1 MGEFG
6 ISGLIKAGE
15 LEALDQ
21 CDVKLIKIKNTYVD
35 VAKELAKGIKMEIE
49 TPKELDK
56 LFALYSAQ
64 VATAEKTNTEFNVTL
79 DKQKKV
85 LQEVAD
91 NLQKQASASDLSA
104 KDMKQLA
111 DVNAKNAAA
120 LEKVAK
126 AELAATKAQNSG
138 NSTRRSANISEEE
151 RLRIIKDAIT
161 LTNRE
166 VHSIIEAETANKQL
180 SQAVKLL
187 RDTDAD
193 YITILA
199 RLNSTIGKNTDY
211 VKTNSDSYTKQK
223 MTVGDYKAQVKAAIA
238 ELDNGNRSL
247 KNYTNLAKGYG
258 GVLKSHVAGGFNEVR
273 VSVSSMIKGMIG
285 AQAIIGG
292 IQKLIGLFK
301 SGIQSIIDFEAAN
314 SKLGAILGTTSKNIK
329 DLTTDAQR
337 LGATTKYTASQATAL
352 QVELAKLGFS
362 KTEILQSTEYVL
374 KFAQATGAELPE
386 AAALAGASLR
396 MFNADT
402 SETERYVSAMAVA
415 TTKSALS
422 FSYLQT
428 AMPIVGPVAK
438 SFNFTIE
445 DTLAL
450 LGKLADAGFDAS
462 MAATATRNIFLN
474 LADSGGKLATAL
486 GAPVKTLPDLVA
498 GLRKLKDQGI
508 DLNTTLDLTDKRS
521 VAAMANFIEMSDKI
535 VPLREQIT
543 GVSKDLGDM
552 AEEMGNNVQGAIYT
566 LSSAWESLM
575 LSFSGGTG
583 AAKDFINW
591 VAAKIREIAD
601 LLKDPEQRSED
612 DVNQLQLAAQK
623 EVQTKMETQELEFQ
637 VRIEQLRKK
646 YRQKY
651 LSEGLK
657 EEEANAKAT
666 EKAQIEAAKEALVE
680 LSLIKG
686 RQKEIY
692 EEDLKNLDKA
702 KGVYTQT
709 LKDWEEKWSFLGI
722 NFKNALA
729 KMFNFETD
737 EIKDVNKAFVDF
749 ANIKMDV
756 TKAES
761 YNEAL
766 DKMIEKMKQIIEPVK
781 VNTNTTKE
789 LTEKEKRELEKAAAE
804 KLKIQETYQASVLAL
819 MNEGLDK
826 ELKKIGL
833 DYSKKIAAVKGYSK
847 EEIATRENLAKEM
860 QNAIQRFSIQY
871 NANREKQDIANS
883 LEVVQKGSK
892 EELALKLRQL
902 DLQREAEIDAAEK
915 TGEDVFAIDQKYSN
929 KKQLILEENA
939 AYQIQFIA
947 ENAAAEQIIRDQT
960 YQADMLSLKKQLAE
974 KKITQREY
982 AEQEYQLTLD
992 YVRKSNE
999 AAIDALELEFK
1010 TDNLSSDDRA
1020 KIAEELQKLKAE
1032 LAQKEAEAEIAAIE
1046 KVTKADEKSHKDRMR
1061 SLQDWLQTAQQA
1073 IGSIGDLIATVY
1085 DGQITK
1091 IEDEQDA
1098 NNDAYDQ
1105 DIERIEKKVEY
1116 GLLTEEEAEVKKR
1129 AAKEKTE
1136 AKNRELEK
1144 KKQELAR
1151 KQAIWDKATSIA
1163 QAGIA
1168 TALAITKS
1176 LPNFV
1181 LAAIVGAMG
1190 AIQVATIAATPIPSY
1205 AEGTKDGTHPGGKAL
1220 VGDAGKREVVMYKG
1234 MVWITPDTPML
1245 VDLPKGA
1252 QVFPDVDDFGSLD
1265 WQNNSFAP
1273 MFSFL
1278 RNSEKGG
1285 AGTTVYN
1292 DYSGLERRMDMTN
1305 NLLVQSIKQRRREAY
1320 KREFDLY
1327 ILRNS

>member
-180 SQAVKLL
+180 RQAVKLL

-199 RLNSTIGKNTDY
+199 RLNSTID
-211 VKTNSDSYTKQK
+211 TNSNYSKKNSDAQTRQK
-223 MTVGDYKAQVKAAIA
+223 LTVGAYREEVKLAILEINKGNNTLRNFGTIAGNTGKILNTQLAPGFAQIGVGMKTLI
-238 ELDNGNRSL
+238 S
-247 KNYTNLAKGYG
+247 GY
-258 GVLKSHVAGGFNEVR
+258 V
-273 VSVSSMIKGMIG
+273 G
-285 AQAIIGG
+285 AQAVI
-292 IQKLIGLFK
+292 
-301 SGIQSIIDFEAAN
+301 SGIVKLFTLLREGAGDIVKFEFAN
-314 SKLGAILGTTSKNIK
+314 SNLAAILGTTSDKIK
-329 DLTTDAQR
+329 DLTADAQR
-337 LGATTKYTASQATAL
+337 LGATTKYTASQATEL
-352 QVELAKLGFS
+352 QIELAKLGFT
-362 KTEILQSTEYVL
+362 KKEILDSTSAIL
-374 KFAQATGAELPE
+374 RFAQATGAELSE
-386 AAALAGASLR
+386 AAALSGAALR

-402 SETERYVSAMAVA
+402 KDTEQYVSAMAIA
-415 TTKSALS
+415 TSKSALS
-422 FSYLQT
+422 FSYLAT
-428 AMPIVGPVAK
+428 ALPIVGPVAK
-438 SFNFTIE
+438 AFNFTIE

-462 MAATATRNIFLN
+462 SSATATRNILLN
-474 LADSGGKLATAL
+474 LADGSGKLAKAL
-486 GAPVKTLPDLVA
+486 GKPVKTLPELVN
-498 GLRKLKDQGI
+498 GLQSLKDKGV
-508 DLNTTLDLTDKRS
+508 DLNTTLELTDKRS
-521 VAAMANFIEMSDKI
+521 VAAFNAFLTAADKI
-535 VPLREQIT
+535 VPLRNQIT
-543 GVSKDLGDM
+543 GVESELADM
-552 AEEMGNNVQGAIYT
+552 ANTMGDNVQGAIAN
-566 LSSAWESLM
+566 LSSAWEAFM
-575 LSFSGGTG
+575 LSFSNTTG
-583 AAKDFINW
+583 PAKEFLNW
-591 VAAKIREIAD
+591 MADKIRSIAND
-601 LLKDPEQRSED
+601 LKTPEEKIGQI
-612 DVNQLQLAAQK
+612 
-623 EVQTKMETQELEFQ
+623 ETDFREMA
-637 VRIEQLRKK
+637 KK
-646 YRQKY
+646 R
-651 LSEGLK
+651 
-657 EEEANAKAT
+657 ANAKILDE
-666 EKAQIEAAKEALVE
+666 EKEFNAEYKRLRDAGDTDEEARTKALIQLSNKRIEITASERAEVEKLKKGAQYSTFEFENMSKFKNAAALMF
-680 LSLIKG
+680 
-686 RQKEIY
+686 
-692 EEDLKNLDKA
+692 
-702 KGVYTQT
+702 GVYTKEAEKADKAQLNFSKSFFSLVESEEYNAGIDKIIDKYSKVTVDDDANNTKT
-709 LKDWEEKWSFLGI
+709 L
-722 NFKNALA
+722 
-729 KMFNFETD
+729 TD
-737 EIKDVNKAFVDF
+737 
-749 ANIKMDV
+749 
-756 TKAES
+756 
-761 YNEAL
+761 
-766 DKMIEKMKQIIEPVK
+766 
-781 VNTNTTKE
+781 
-789 LTEKEKRELEKAAAE
+789 KEKRELEKAAAE

-999 AAIDALELEFK
+999 AAIDALELELK

-1205 AEGTKDGTHPGGKAL
+1205 AEGTKDGAHPGGKAL

-1234 MVWITPDTPML
+1234 MAWITPDTPML

>member
-6 ISGLIKAGE
+6 ISGLIKEGE
-15 LEALDQ
+15 LEKLEQ
-21 CDVKLIKIKNTYVD
+21 CDAKLIKIKNTYVD
-35 VAKELAKGIKMEIE
+35 VAKELAKGMKMEIE

-138 NSTRRSANISEEE
+138 NSTRRNANISEEE

-180 SQAVKLL
+180 RQAVKLL

-199 RLNSTIGKNTDY
+199 RLNSTID
-211 VKTNSDSYTKQK
+211 TNSNYSKKNSDAQTRQK
-223 MTVGDYKAQVKAAIA
+223 LTVGAYREEVKLAILEIEKGNNRLQNFGTIASNAGKALSSQLSPGLNKVH
-238 ELDNGNRSL
+238 DGM
-247 KNYTNLAKGYG
+247 KNI
-258 GVLKSHVAGGFNEVR
+258 VAGYVG
-273 VSVSSMIKGMIG
+273 G
-285 AQAIIGG
+285 QAVING
-292 IQKLIGLFK
+292 IVALFTKLREGV
-301 SGIQSIIDFEAAN
+301 GSIVEFEFAN
-314 SKLGAILGTTSKNIK
+314 SRLAAILGTTSDNIK
-329 DLTTDAQR
+329 ELTADAKR
-337 LGATTKYTASQATAL
+337 LGAMTKYTASEATEL
-352 QVELAKLGFS
+352 QIELAKLGFTR
-362 KTEILQSTEYVL
+362 KEVLQATESVL
-374 KFAQATGAELPE
+374 RFAQATGAELGE
-386 AAALAGASLR
+386 AAALSGAALR
-396 MFNADT
+396 MFDADT
-402 SETERYVSAMAVA
+402 RETERYVSAMAVA

-422 FSYLQT
+422 FNYLAT
-428 AMPIVGPVAK
+428 ALPIVGPVAK

-462 MAATATRNIFLN
+462 MSATATRNILLN
-474 LADSGGKLATAL
+474 LADGSGKLALAL
-486 GAPVKTLPDLVA
+486 GKPVKTLPDLVD
-498 GLRKLKDQGI
+498 GLKTLRDRGV
-508 DLNTTLDLTDKRS
+508 DLNTTLELTDKRS
-521 VAAMANFIEMSDKI
+521 VSAFNAFLTSADKL

-543 GVSKDLGDM
+543 GVDEELAGM
-552 AEEMGNNVQGAIYT
+552 AHTMEDNVKGSIAS
-566 LSSAWESLM
+566 LSSAWEALM
-575 LSFSGGTG
+575 LTFSNSKGTM
-583 AAKDFINW
+583 KSVLDFLARGVRNI
-591 VAAKIREIAD
+591 ADDFKSLEDKETEAMQEALRGQREIA
-601 LLKDPEQRSED
+601 SEFKIEERYI
-612 DVNQLQLAAQK
+612 NEIK
-623 EVQTKMETQELEFQ
+623 EAWQGYMDGGMDSQEAFKKAVEEKKEYLNSE
-637 VRIEQLRKK
+637 IKK
-646 YRQKY
+646 YSEVADKAEFSYRKVNMFTRAQSGTSMSTYNKQRNFQFGLWTEAEKNAEKY
-651 LSEGLK
+651 RYVLENVDAYESDYVK
-657 EEEANAKAT
+657 EHT
-666 EKAQIEAAKEALVE
+666 EKVE
-680 LSLIKG
+680 
-686 RQKEIY
+686 
-692 EEDLKNLDKA
+692 
-702 KGVYTQT
+702 
-709 LKDWEEKWSFLGI
+709 
-722 NFKNALA
+722 
-729 KMFNFETD
+729 
-737 EIKDVNKAFVDF
+737 
-749 ANIKMDV
+749 
-756 TKAES
+756 
-761 YNEAL
+761 
-766 DKMIEKMKQIIEPVK
+766 
-781 VNTNTTKE
+781 TTKV

-804 KLKIQETYQASVLAL
+804 KRKIQESYQDSILAL

-833 DYSKKIAAVKGYSK
+833 EYSKKIAAVKGYSK

-860 QNAIQRFSIQY
+860 QDAIQRFSIQY

-902 DLQREAEIDAAEK
+902 DFQREAEIDAAEK
-915 TGEDVFAIDQKYSN
+915 TGEDVFAIDQKFAS
-929 KKQLILEENA
+929 KKQQILEENA
-939 AYQIQFIA
+939 AFQIQLIA
-947 ENAAAEQIIRDQT
+947 ENAAAEQIVRDQQ
-960 YQADMLSLKKQLAE
+960 YQTDMLALKKQLAE
-974 KKITQREY
+974 RQITQKEFAEREY
-982 AEQEYQLTLD
+982 LLTLD
-992 YVRKSNE
+992 YVQKTNE
-999 AAIDALELEFK
+999 AAIDALELELQA
-1010 TDNLSSDDRA
+1010 DNLSAEDRK
-1020 KIAEELQKLKAE
+1020 KIAEELQRLKAE
-1032 LAQKEAEAEIAAIE
+1032 FAQKEAEAEISAIE
-1046 KVTKADEKSHKDRMR
+1046 KVAKADDKAHKDRMR
-1061 SLQDWLQTAQQA
+1061 SLQNWLQTAQQA
-1073 IGSIGDLIATVY
+1073 IGNIGDLIATVY

-1098 NNDAYDQ
+1098 NDEAYDR
-1105 DIERIEKKVEY
+1105 DIERIEKQVEY
-1116 GLLTEEEAEVKKR
+1116 GVLSEEEAEIRKR
-1129 AAKEKTE
+1129 AAKEKTD

-1144 KKQELAR
+1144 KKQDLAR

-1205 AEGTKDGTHPGGKAL
+1205 AEGTKTGAHPGGKAL

-1234 MVWITPDTPML
+1234 LAWITPDTPML

-1252 QVFPDVDDFGSLD
+1252 QVFPDVNDFGPVD
-1265 WQNNSFAP
+1265 WQKDSFSP

-1278 RNSEKGG
+1278 GNTDKGS
-1285 AGTTVYN
+1285 GTTVYN

-1305 NLLVQSIKQRRREAY
+1305 NLLMQSMKQRRREAY
-1320 KREFDLY
+1320 NREFDLY
-1327 ILRNS
+1327 ILNKL

>member
-6 ISGLIKAGE
+6 ISGLIKEGE
-15 LEALDQ
+15 LEKLEQ
-21 CDVKLIKIKNTYVD
+21 CDAKLIKIKNTYVD
-35 VAKELAKGIKMEIE
+35 VAKELAKGMKMEIE

-138 NSTRRSANISEEE
+138 NSTRRNANISEEE

-180 SQAVKLL
+180 RQAVKLL

-199 RLNSTIGKNTDY
+199 RLNSTID
-211 VKTNSDSYTKQK
+211 TNSNYSKKNSDAQTRQK
-223 MTVGDYKAQVKAAIA
+223 LTVGAYREEVKLAILEIEKGNNRLQNFGTIASNAGKALSSQLSPGLNKVH
-238 ELDNGNRSL
+238 DGM
-247 KNYTNLAKGYG
+247 KNI
-258 GVLKSHVAGGFNEVR
+258 VAGYVG
-273 VSVSSMIKGMIG
+273 G
-285 AQAIIGG
+285 QAVING
-292 IQKLIGLFK
+292 IVTLFTKLREGV
-301 SGIQSIIDFEAAN
+301 GSIVEFEFAN
-314 SKLGAILGTTSKNIK
+314 SRLAAILGTTSDNIK
-329 DLTTDAQR
+329 ELTADAKR
-337 LGATTKYTASQATAL
+337 LGAMTKYTASEATEL
-352 QVELAKLGFS
+352 QIELAKLGFTR
-362 KTEILQSTEYVL
+362 KEVLQATESVL
-374 KFAQATGAELPE
+374 RFAQATGAELGE
-386 AAALAGASLR
+386 AAALSGAALR
-396 MFNADT
+396 MFDADT
-402 SETERYVSAMAVA
+402 RETERYVSAMAVA

-422 FSYLQT
+422 FNYLAT
-428 AMPIVGPVAK
+428 ALPIVGPVAK

-462 MAATATRNIFLN
+462 MSATATRNILLN
-474 LADSGGKLATAL
+474 LADGSGKLALAL
-486 GAPVKTLPDLVA
+486 GKPVKTLPDLVD
-498 GLRKLKDQGI
+498 GLKTLRDRGV
-508 DLNTTLDLTDKRS
+508 DLNTTLELTDKRS
-521 VAAMANFIEMSDKI
+521 VSAFNAFLTSADKL

-543 GVSKDLGDM
+543 GVDEELAGM
-552 AEEMGNNVQGAIYT
+552 AHTMEDNVKGSIAS
-566 LSSAWESLM
+566 LSSAWEALM
-575 LSFSGGTG
+575 LTFSNSKGTM
-583 AAKDFINW
+583 KSVLDFLARGVRNI
-591 VAAKIREIAD
+591 ADDFKSLEDKETEAMQEALRGQREIA
-601 LLKDPEQRSED
+601 SEFKIEERYI
-612 DVNQLQLAAQK
+612 NEIK
-623 EVQTKMETQELEFQ
+623 EAWQGYMDGGMDSQEAFKKAVEEKKEYLNSE
-637 VRIEQLRKK
+637 IKK
-646 YRQKY
+646 YSEVADEAELSYRKVTDAMQKSNMFTRAQTGTSMSTY
-651 LSEGLK
+651 NKQRNFQFGLWTEAEKNAEKYRYVLENVDAYESDYVK
-657 EEEANAKAT
+657 EHT
-666 EKAQIEAAKEALVE
+666 EKVE
-680 LSLIKG
+680 
-686 RQKEIY
+686 
-692 EEDLKNLDKA
+692 
-702 KGVYTQT
+702 
-709 LKDWEEKWSFLGI
+709 
-722 NFKNALA
+722 
-729 KMFNFETD
+729 
-737 EIKDVNKAFVDF
+737 
-749 ANIKMDV
+749 
-756 TKAES
+756 
-761 YNEAL
+761 
-766 DKMIEKMKQIIEPVK
+766 
-781 VNTNTTKE
+781 TTKV
-789 LTEKEKRELEKAAAE
+789 LTEKEKRELEKAVAE
-804 KLKIQETYQASVLAL
+804 KRKIQESYQDSILAL

-833 DYSKKIAAVKGYSK
+833 EYSKKIAAVKGYSK

-860 QNAIQRFSIQY
+860 QNAVNRFTIQY
-871 NANREKQDIANS
+871 NTNREKQDIANA
-883 LEVVQKGSK
+883 LEVVQKGSQ
-892 EELALKLRQL
+892 EELVLKLRQL
-902 DLQREAEIDAAEK
+902 DMQREAEIDAAEK
-915 TGEDVFAIDQKYSN
+915 TGEDVFAIDQKFAS
-929 KKQLILEENA
+929 KKQQILEENA
-939 AYQIQFIA
+939 AYQVQLIA
-947 ENAAAEQIIRDQT
+947 ENAAAEHIVRDQQ
-960 YQADMLSLKKQLAE
+960 YQTDMLALKKQLAE
-974 KKITQREY
+974 RQITQKEFAEREY
-982 AEQEYQLTLD
+982 LLTLD
-992 YVRKSNE
+992 YVQKTNE
-999 AAIDALELEFK
+999 AAIDALELELQA
-1010 TDNLSSDDRA
+1010 DNLSAEDRK
-1020 KIAEELQKLKAE
+1020 KIAEELQRLKAE
-1032 LAQKEAEAEIAAIE
+1032 FAQKEAEVEISAIE
-1046 KVTKADEKSHKDRMR
+1046 KVAKADDKAHKDRMR
-1061 SLQDWLQTAQQA
+1061 SLQNWLQTAQQA
-1073 IGSIGDLIATVY
+1073 IGSIGDLVATVY
-1085 DGQITK
+1085 DSQITK

-1098 NNDAYDQ
+1098 NDEAYDR
-1105 DIERIEKKVEY
+1105 DIERIEKQVEY
-1116 GLLTEEEAEVKKR
+1116 GVLSEEEAEIRKR

-1144 KKQELAR
+1144 KKQDLAR

-1205 AEGTKDGTHPGGKAL
+1205 AEGTKNSAHPGGKAL

-1234 MVWITPDTPML
+1234 MAWVTPDTPML

-1265 WQNNSFAP
+1265 WQNNGFAP

-1278 RNSEKGG
+1278 RSNEKGG
-1285 AGTTVYN
+1285 AATTVYN